1 MCIRDSIYN
10 EQFIIKDKVFPIELV
25 ANNPY
30 FLNQMRGFKP
40 PKDIYTHVS
49 GVDIIRNSKGDFYVL
64 EDNLRT
70 PSGVCYMLENRQIS
84 RRLYPSIMPK
94 KKIKDVSNYPQILYQ
109 QLASLSNKKNP
120 TIVLLTPGLYNS
132 AYYEHST
139 LARLMGVELVEG
151 RDLLMDNNKVFMKTS
166 KGLEKVDIIY
176 RRVDDDFLD
185 PISFN
190 QSSVLGVPGILEA
203 YKKRNVIITNAPG
216 TGVADDKASYIYV
229 PQIIKY
235 YLNEEPILKN
245 IETYQLENSEHF
257 DYVKKNITNHVI
269 KKTDGSG
276 GYGML
281 MGNSADDIEIEKYFN
296 KIKKNPSNFI
306 AQPILNLSTSPCILN
321 ESMEPRCVDFR
332 PYAIYGAEGIKV
344 CPGGLT
350 RVALKKNSL
359 VVNSSQ
365 GGGSKDTWVI

>member
-1 MCIRDSIYN
+1 M
-10 EQFIIKDKVFPIELV
+10 
-25 ANNPY
+25 
-30 FLNQMRGFKP
+30 
-40 PKDIYTHVS
+40 
-49 GVDIIRNSKGDFYVL
+49 
-64 EDNLRT
+64 
-70 PSGVCYMLENRQIS
+70 
-84 RRLYPSIMPK
+84 
-94 KKIKDVSNYPQILYQ
+94 
-109 QLASLSNKKNP
+109 
-120 TIVLLTPGLYNS
+120 
-132 AYYEHST
+132 
-139 LARLMGVELVEG
+139 
-151 RDLLMDNNKVFMKTS
+151 
-166 KGLEKVDIIY
+166 
-176 RRVDDDFLD
+176 
-185 PISFN
+185 
-190 QSSVLGVPGILEA
+190 
-203 YKKRNVIITNAPG
+203 
-216 TGVADDKASYIYV
+216 
-229 PQIIKY
+229 IIKY

-281 MGNSADDIEIEKYFN
+281 MGNSADDIEIEKYFY